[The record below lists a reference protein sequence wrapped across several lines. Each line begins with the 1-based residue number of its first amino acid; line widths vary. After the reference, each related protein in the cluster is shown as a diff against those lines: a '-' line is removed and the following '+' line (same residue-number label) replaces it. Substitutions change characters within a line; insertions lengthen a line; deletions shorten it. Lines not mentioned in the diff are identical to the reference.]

1 YLVFIDT
8 RITQFPNRTVLANS
22 LNEGVG
28 AILDL
33 LQVPDHYV
41 EFKIL
46 MCPSIVPPIEG
57 YFKSLGLCDT
67 VGSPLEGFVRLEAGA
82 EE

>member
-1 YLVFIDT
+1 
-8 RITQFPNRTVLANS
+8 
-22 LNEGVG
+22 
-28 AILDL
+28 
-33 LQVPDHYV
+33 
-41 EFKIL
+41 